1 MDFARA
7 ASLAPYLRRLGISHV
22 YLSPPFTA
30 APGSTH
36 GYDVV
41 DPTQLDP
48 ELGGEEGF
56 MLLHRALDE
65 HGLGL
70 VLDIVPNH
78 MGIGRANAWWWD
90 VLRRGRASRYAHY
103 FDIDFDADPDG
114 KLVLPVLRAPV
125 DEILARGELRIV
137 QEAGEPLLA
146 YFDER
151 FPLAEGTDPA
161 AGVREIL
168 DQQPYRPIYWREG
181 AIRRNYRRFFN
192 IDQLAGLRV
201 DDPEVFEASHALILD
216 LAGRGVIQGLR
227 VDHVDGLTDPKAY
240 LDRLQRRLTE
250 VRPDSAPFYIW
261 VEKILIGEERL
272 PEDWPVAGTT
282 GYEFMNEIL
291 GVLVARPGLDAL
303 AAVAERFIGSPQDF
317 GAIVGAAKRE
327 VLAKLFAGELAVLAR
342 RASAVCGLDEA
353 MAADALRRL
362 LVAFPVYRTYAGTT
376 WSARD
381 IGVLEEAFDRAGATA
396 DDAGRAALDQLE
408 HSLAAGAVGLDPCC
422 MGCNSCRG
430 L

>member
-1 MDFARA
+1 M
-7 ASLAPYLRRLGISHV
+7 
-22 YLSPPFTA
+22 
-30 APGSTH
+30 
-36 GYDVV
+36 
-41 DPTQLDP
+41 
-48 ELGGEEGF
+48 
-56 MLLHRALDE
+56 
-65 HGLGL
+65 
-70 VLDIVPNH
+70 
-78 MGIGRANAWWWD
+78 
-90 VLRRGRASRYAHY
+90 
-103 FDIDFDADPDG
+103 
-114 KLVLPVLRAPV
+114 
-125 DEILARGELRIV
+125 
-137 QEAGEPLLA
+137 
-146 YFDER
+146 
-151 FPLAEGTDPA
+151 
-161 AGVREIL
+161 
-168 DQQPYRPIYWREG
+168 
-181 AIRRNYRRFFN
+181 
-192 IDQLAGLRV
+192 
-201 DDPEVFEASHALILD
+201 DDPEVFETSHALILD

-250 VRPDSAPFYIW
+250 VRPNSAPFYIW

-327 VLAKLFAGELAVLAR
+327 VLAKQFAGELAVLAR

-381 IGVLEEAFDRAGATA
+381 IGVLEEAFDSAGATA

-408 HSLAAGAVGLDPCC
+408 HSLAAGAVGLGPLLHRAAAAVGASDGEVDGGHGVLSLPSAPGAERGRRSARHSRHAAGGVSSGSRVAARPLAGHAAGDGDARYEAGRGCAGTPCRAERGAGGLGGSGRRMARHERARC
-422 MGCNSCRG
+422 RRSIRRTNMLSISHWWGHGRRNWPPTTRPGC
-430 L
+430 